1 MRSVRPRLRYK
12 QRVRAAL
19 RDALLRATGVTLL
32 RDGCPEVRVE
42 QIAEACGIAKG
53 TAYLQF
59 ASRSDLL
66 GSAVQR
72 LDAELAARLADPPS
86 NIGGA
91 KAALRWT
98 VMEAIDAQIKALG
111 TPLPDNPARVN
122 GACLWPCCHRVM
134 PCPYGGPARSRS
146 SASRARSRGDRRRRR
161 RKTSRTSSCTRR
173 SGGSFARRD
182 APTRRRTAASSA
194 ASSTTCSR
202 KHYRLT

>member
-72 LDAELAARLADPPS
+72 LDAELAARLADPPP

-134 PCPYGGPARSRS
+134 PCPYGGPARSLSVLERVARALSRRS
-146 SASRARSRGDRRRRR
+146 SSPAPEDLAHLVVHASIWRLVRPPRRA
-161 RKTSRTSSCTRR
+161 
-173 SGGSFARRD
+173 D
-182 APTRRRTAASSA
+182 APSHRRFV
-194 ASSTTCSR
+194 SR
-202 KHYRLT
+202 LFDHLLA